1 MLDTKTKKEKWMKK
15 KEQKN
20 LFPDADVL
28 VVGFANTGIAAARFL
43 AKHGCRV
50 TISER
55 KPVTELQVDL
65 HELEEMGVHWEFGGH
80 KEKTFLDKD
89 WILVSP
95 GVPMDVSPLVKAR
108 ARGIPILSDIE
119 LAFRISK
126 VPILAVTGTN
136 GKTTTTTLLGEI
148 LKAGGKRTFVGG
160 NIGTPILEAFDHDA
174 DYDFIVAE
182 VSSFQLEGVVDFAP
196 HIAIILN
203 LTPDH
208 LNRYPGMKEYK
219 EAKERIVKQQ
229 TSEDYAI
236 LNARDP
242 WVYGLA
248 EKCFGTAYLFDS
260 ERHVT
265 KGAEISEGHVIIH
278 DQYKEVDLGA
288 VEGMGLYGSHNL
300 ENIMAASLAAYLVGV
315 SDQDIRAVL
324 RDFKGL
330 PHRLERVGEI
340 NGVRFVNDSKGT
352 NVGAVIKALES
363 IDAPIILIAGGQ
375 DKGGDFSALS
385 QLVRNKVEAIC
396 LIGEARAKIA
406 HALAEYTRIIESEDL
421 RSAIHE
427 SYRMAKPGDTVL
439 LSPGCASFDMFKDYK
454 DRGEQFKK
462 MLMELIYAEKKKF

>member
-15 KEQKN
+15 EEQKN
-20 LFPDADVL
+20 LFLDADVL
-28 VVGFANTGIAAARFL
+28 VVGLANTGIASARFL

-55 KPVTELQVDL
+55 NSLTELQVNIQ
-65 HELEEMGVHWEFGGH
+65 ELEDMGIRWEFGGH
-80 KEKTFLDKD
+80 QEKTFLDKD

-95 GVPMDVSPLVKAR
+95 GVPMDISPLVKAR

-119 LAFRISK
+119 LAFRISD

-148 LKAGGKRTFVGG
+148 LKAGGKRIFVGG
-160 NIGTPILEAFDHDA
+160 NIGTPILEALDHDA

-208 LNRYPGMKEYK
+208 LDRYAGMKEYK
-219 EAKERIVKQQ
+219 EAKERILKQQ

-242 WVYGLA
+242 WVFGLA
-248 EKCFGTAYLFDS
+248 EKCFGTAYFFDN

-315 SDQDIRAVL
+315 SDQEIRAVL

-352 NVGAVIKALES
+352 NVGAVIKAIET
-363 IDAPIILIAGGQ
+363 IEAPIILIAGGQ
-375 DKGGDFSALS
+375 DKGGDFGVLS
-385 QLVRNKVEAIC
+385 SLVRNKVEAIC

-406 HALAEYTRIIESEDL
+406 NALGEYTRIIESKDL
-421 RSAIHE
+421 RSAVHE
-427 SYRMAKPGDTVL
+427 AYRIAKPGCTVL

-462 MLMELIYAEKKKF
+462 MVTELIYAEKKKF